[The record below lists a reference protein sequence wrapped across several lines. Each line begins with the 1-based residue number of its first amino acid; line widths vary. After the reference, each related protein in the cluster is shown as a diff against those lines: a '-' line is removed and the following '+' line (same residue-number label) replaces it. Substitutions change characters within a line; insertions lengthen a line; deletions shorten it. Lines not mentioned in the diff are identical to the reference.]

1 MDLQFIAQ
9 QLIDQINLHESRE
22 IAPAP
27 PKIEEVKKDAE
38 RISLASYLQSKKSLD
53 QLINKHLPN
62 STVID
67 DSESD
72 ISISDDDDDDDNEDQ
87 QDVILEEGQVV
98 GDGLSHGR
106 NAIINSGEMDD
117 EDSPDA
123 KFIPRTRH
131 EVDKIEIPPLP
142 VKQLP
147 KNYLLY
153 PVGQILAVVD
163 DTVVVQGRTMD
174 GLSGQ
179 LPLDEG
185 TLLAFADRSVLGLI
199 FDTFGP
205 ITQPLY
211 SIKFNTT
218 ADIDVERCV
227 VGAMVYSCPDYV
239 KPIMTEQL
247 KQIKGSDAS
256 NLYDEE
262 VGANEAEF
270 SDDEQEQSIK
280 RQNKRKNQ
288 HKKQSQSDS
297 LGGQARHVI

>member
-22 IAPAP
+22 IVLAP

-53 QLINKHLPN
+53 QLISKHLPD

-72 ISISDDDDDDDNEDQ
+72 ISISDDDDEDQ
-87 QDVILEEGQVV
+87 KDVILEEGQVV
-98 GDGLSHGR
+98 GDGASHGR

-131 EVDKIEIPPLP
+131 EVDKIEILPLP
-142 VKQLP
+142 IKQLP
-147 KNYLLY
+147 QNYLLY

-270 SDDEQEQSIK
+270 SDDEQEQSNK

>member
-22 IAPAP
+22 IASAA
-27 PKIEEVKKDAE
+27 PKIEEVNKDAQ

-53 QLINKHLPN
+53 QLISKHLPN
-62 STVID
+62 ATVID

-72 ISISDDDDDDDNEDQ
+72 ISISDDDDDE

-98 GDGLSHGR
+98 GDGASHGR

-142 VKQLP
+142 IKQLP
-147 KNYLLY
+147 QNYLLY

-163 DTVVVQGRTMD
+163 DTVVVQGRAMD

-185 TLLAFADRSVLGLI
+185 TLLAFADRTVLGLI

-218 ADIDVERCV
+218 ADFDLGRCV
-227 VGAMVYSCPDYV
+227 VGAMVYSCPDNV

-288 HKKQSQSDS
+288 QKKMQQSFSDS
-297 LGGQARHVI
+297 LVGQARHEF